1 MFFVYLIL
9 SFIFEK
15 NYSIK
20 QILLAFVGLE
30 SIGNSSWYIFYILL
44 SYVLVYFSFIIF
56 NNQIF
61 AVISFNVLMILY
73 TLFMFYFFPEKNA
86 YYLTTLIFPL
96 GMYFS
101 LFKDKIQIFLK
112 KNYLVQAEQR
122 CLTSL
127 LIMV

>member
-1 MFFVYLIL
+1 MICVFVYLIL

-20 QILLAFVGLE
+20 QILLAFVGFE

-61 AVISFNVLMILY
+61 AVI
-73 TLFMFYFFPEKNA
+73 
-86 YYLTTLIFPL
+86 
-96 GMYFS
+96 
-101 LFKDKIQIFLK
+101 FL
-112 KNYLVQAEQR
+112 VF
-122 CLTSL
+122 
-127 LIMV
+127 